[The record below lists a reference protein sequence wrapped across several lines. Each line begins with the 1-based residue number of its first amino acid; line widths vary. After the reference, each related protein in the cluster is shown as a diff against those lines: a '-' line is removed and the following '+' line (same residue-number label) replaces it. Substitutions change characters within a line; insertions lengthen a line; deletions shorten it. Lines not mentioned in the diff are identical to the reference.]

1 MDSGGKQDYFEEL
14 EETMVELPRK
24 DEQGSVADGQQI
36 LEPLVL
42 GVFTVTTASMYL
54 RHARPSLLVDVKS
67 QELSKRTSNKS
78 DFE

>member
-1 MDSGGKQDYFEEL
+1 MDSGGKQDHFEEL

-24 DEQGSVADGQQI
+24 DEQGSVADVQQI

-54 RHARPSLLVDVKS
+54 RHAGPSFLVDVKS
-67 QELSKRTSNKS
+67 QKLSKWTSNK
-78 DFE
+78 